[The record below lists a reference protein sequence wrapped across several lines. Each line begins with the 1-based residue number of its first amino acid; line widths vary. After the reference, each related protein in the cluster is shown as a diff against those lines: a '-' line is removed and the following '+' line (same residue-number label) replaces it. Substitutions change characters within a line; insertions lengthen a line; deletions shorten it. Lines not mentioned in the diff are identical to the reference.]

1 MRGKADINQ
10 LHINC
15 TNCTMTVGQPNA
27 FGGTFV
33 FFSTHRPTLK
43 KSKRAT
49 KQPHQDTANMDR
61 HCTTERTPAP
71 NSGLAKVAVQWLIEH
86 LCFVSSSVVA
96 DSFVLRNRHLRQAAN
111 RKTKFAFSRHL
122 YFGTNQNPDV

>member
-1 MRGKADINQ
+1 MEQ

-15 TNCTMTVGQPNA
+15 TNCTMTAGQPNA

-49 KQPHQDTANMDR
+49 KQPHQDTATIDKQS
-61 HCTTERTPAP
+61 TTEREQRRHKR
-71 NSGLAKVAVQWLIEH
+71 GLVKVAVQ
-86 LCFVSSSVVA
+86 SSA
-96 DSFVLRNRHLRQAAN
+96 DSFVLNQTLVLRINICGENRHLRQAPN
-111 RKTKFAFSRHL
+111 RQIS
-122 YFGTNQNPDV
+122 GICNIQNLVSQRFQLA

>member
-1 MRGKADINQ
+1 MSDRTDINQ

-15 TNCTMTVGQPNA
+15 TNCTMTAGQPNA

-49 KQPHQDTANMDR
+49 KQPHQDTANMYGQAR
-61 HCTTERTPAP
+61 PRKNNEGITRCLKKL
-71 NSGLAKVAVQWLIEH
+71 GVQ
-86 LCFVSSSVVA
+86 
-96 DSFVLRNRHLRQAAN
+96 
-111 RKTKFAFSRHL
+111 
-122 YFGTNQNPDV
+122 